1 VIGLEVVVVG
11 ILRVPPTDTAMAG
24 MVLVAPMMERRLV
37 LVQGRPMVL
46 GLPVLVR
53 YEVCGMDWVV

>member
-1 VIGLEVVVVG
+1 
-11 ILRVPPTDTAMAG
+11 
-24 MVLVAPMMERRLV
+24 VLVAPMMERRLV